1 MVAANSRFDDLT
13 TASSNVNITST
24 FKADSDAMIWVDRN
38 SNPEACARYDQAF
51 FDNRV
56 LHIKK
61 MGHMILL
68 ALSIE
73 KDITVYRLCDRPT
86 FLFPVVYC
94 SQVNIY
100 QHDFVDDHKSRIR
113 YASSCE
119 ETADMQDAAASANSK
134 RMFGCLADRLGCAPE
149 LLAAFAEACN
159 DNLFSLFLTLAL
171 KEIFVIAGDTP
182 GLPKLEEQRDAC
194 EGTSCL
200 FL

>member
-73 KDITVYRLCDRPT
+73 KDITVYRLCGRPT
-86 FLFPVVYC
+86 FLFAMVYC
-94 SQVNIY
+94 SQ
-100 QHDFVDDHKSRIR
+100 
-113 YASSCE
+113 
-119 ETADMQDAAASANSK
+119 
-134 RMFGCLADRLGCAPE
+134 
-149 LLAAFAEACN
+149 
-159 DNLFSLFLTLAL
+159 
-171 KEIFVIAGDTP
+171 
-182 GLPKLEEQRDAC
+182 
-194 EGTSCL
+194 
-200 FL
+200 